1 MAVDHTLSEEEEITQ
16 APRFTGRQKF
26 GFATAGV
33 LLAGTVVGGHYIL
46 QNHSANDGS
55 KKPVPSSLGLPF
67 AEPKVAPIPVATP
80 PAAAIP
86 ALPPPPAIAV
96 APRHIAPTADPGV
109 MSKISAVEGPMSHK
123 PDQDR
128 GAAAAAGE
136 EGKAETTHDAFSKS
150 MVPSD
155 VGQTAYAELL
165 KDPDYTIP
173 AGTLI
178 QCVLDTAINSQ
189 LLGFVRCHIPAK
201 EGVWNAT
208 GTGIML
214 DAGTTI
220 VGQIRS
226 GLMQGQNRLFVLW
239 TIARTPQQ
247 VVANLNSPAADALGR
262 SGIPGDVDNHF
273 WEKLATTA
281 IYSFVGY
288 GPQIVSSALQKGAGT
303 NNNNNYMSFVT
314 PQQNL
319 AESVLNQQLN
329 IPPTLSVSQ
338 GDKVSIFVGRNINFG
353 RVYKFRNINNMRVLS
368 GE

>member
-1 MAVDHTLSEEEEITQ
+1 MS
-16 APRFTGRQKF
+16 APKN
-26 GFATAGV
+26 AG
-33 LLAGTVVGGHYIL
+33 A
-46 QNHSANDGS
+46 
-55 KKPVPSSLGLPF
+55 
-67 AEPKVAPIPVATP
+67 
-80 PAAAIP
+80 
-86 ALPPPPAIAV
+86 
-96 APRHIAPTADPGV
+96 
-109 MSKISAVEGPMSHK
+109 
-123 PDQDR
+123 R
-128 GAAAAAGE
+128 GAAASGGE
-136 EGKAETTHDAFSKS
+136 EGAAESTHDAFSKA

-239 TIARTPQQ
+239 TIARSPNN

-288 GPQIVSSALQKGAGT
+288 GPQIVSSALQKNGGT

-329 IPPTLSVSQ
+329 IPPTLTVSQ
-338 GDKVSIFVGRNINFG
+338 GDKVSIFVGRNISFKK
-353 RVYKFRNINNMRVLS
+353 VYRFRSINGTQVLS

>member
-1 MAVDHTLSEEEEITQ
+1 MAVDHTLSEDEQTQ
-16 APRFTGRQKF
+16 TPRFTGRQKLGF
-26 GFATAGV
+26 GVAGA
-33 LLAGTVVGGHYIL
+33 LLAGTVVGGHYLL

-55 KKPVPSSLGLPF
+55 KRPVPSSLGMPF
-67 AEPKVAPIPVATP
+67 AAPKVSPIPVAAP
-80 PAAAIP
+80 PVVAIP
-86 ALPPPPAIAV
+86 ALPPPPAVAI
-96 APRHIAPTADPGV
+96 APRAIAPTADPGV
-109 MSKISAVEGPMSHK
+109 MSKISAVEGPMSAPK
-123 PDQDR
+123 DAGAR
-128 GAAAAAGE
+128 AAAATDGE
-136 EGKAETTHDAFSKS
+136 EGKAETTHDAFSKA

-178 QCVLDTAINSQ
+178 QCVMDTAINSQ

-201 EGVWNAT
+201 EGVWNAS

-239 TIARTPQQ
+239 TIARTPNQ

-273 WEKLATTA
+273 WDKLLPTL

-288 GPQIVSSALQKGAGT
+288 GPQIVSSALQKGGGT
-303 NNNNNYMSFVT
+303 NNNYMSFVT

-329 IPPTLSVSQ
+329 IPPTLTVSQ
-338 GDKVSIFVGRNINFG
+338 GDKVSIFVNRNISFKK
-353 RVYKFRNINNMRVLS
+353 VYKFRSINGTQVLS